1 MKLLY
6 NLKREAHDKNIE
18 KKMKTVPIEFK
29 QVVDSYQEVRRG
41 GKAAGVDKESIAEF
55 EQDLENRLYLIH
67 NRLCSGSY
75 HPPAVRMVEI
85 PKKDGKKRTLGIP
98 TVSDKVAQNVIKRHL
113 ERQLEPI
120 FHEQSFGYR
129 PLRGAKDALKQVREN
144 CLQFDWVID
153 LDIKSFFDEID
164 HDLLIKALEHVGTEK
179 WVILFVKRWL
189 KAPMEKADGTR
200 IAREKGTPQGGVISP
215 LLANLYLHF
224 ALDKWLTKY
233 YPTIH
238 FVRYADDIVV
248 HCRTQEEAEEVLQAI
263 MQRLLEVGLRV
274 NKEKTQIVYC
284 QDYRRKKFHAK
295 IMFNF
300 LGFSFQPRGSQSKI
314 DNKTFVTFTPEISAS
329 GQNKIRDEIRGVVNR
344 SNHRL
349 EVVELAHL
357 LNSKIQ
363 GWINYYGLFGTR
375 KLREVLTLIDSRL
388 VVWLKVKHKCSFR
401 KARHILSMIQ
411 CKNPFLFK
419 HWNSRYGIKSYK
431 TARAV

>member
-1 MKLLY
+1 
-6 NLKREAHDKNIE
+6 
-18 KKMKTVPIEFK
+18 
-29 QVVDSYQEVRRG
+29 
-41 GKAAGVDKESIAEF
+41 
-55 EQDLENRLYLIH
+55 
-67 NRLCSGSY
+67 
-75 HPPAVRMVEI
+75 
-85 PKKDGKKRTLGIP
+85 
-98 TVSDKVAQNVIKRHL
+98 
-113 ERQLEPI
+113 
-120 FHEQSFGYR
+120 
-129 PLRGAKDALKQVREN
+129 
-144 CLQFDWVID
+144 
-153 LDIKSFFDEID
+153 
-164 HDLLIKALEHVGTEK
+164 
-179 WVILFVKRWL
+179 
-189 KAPMEKADGTR
+189 MEKADGTR

-248 HCRTQEEAEEVLQAI
+248 HCRTQEEAEEVLHAI